1 MQDEQK
7 NEYFELTDE
16 FEQSTLKDTM
26 INMAQQKVLE
36 LTKEN
41 LLLSANVG
49 YLSLI
54 KEQYSN
60 LLEDFNKSVEHIQ
73 EFDSIRDLET
83 KGLHDDM
90 QKNTVILEQMKT
102 DHMNLINKVETGYKP
117 RITELEQRIQELD
130 VDKPKEKK
138 ETQGKVN
145 GEPVEPE
152 PAL

>member
-1 MQDEQK
+1 MQDEK
-7 NEYFELTDE
+7 TDEYFELTDE
-16 FEQSTLKDTM
+16 FEQATLKDTM

-41 LLLSANVG
+41 LLLSANIG

-60 LLEDFNKSVEHIQ
+60 LLEDYNKSVEHIQ
-73 EFDSIRDLET
+73 EFDSIKDLET
-83 KGLHDDM
+83 KGLQDDM
-90 QKNTVILEQMKT
+90 QKNSVVVEKLKT

-117 RITELEQRIQELD
+117 RISELEKKIEELELD
-130 VDKPKEKK
+130 KPIEKK

-145 GEPVEPE
+145 GESSPNKK
-152 PAL
+152 

>member
-1 MQDEQK
+1 MQDEKK

-16 FEQSTLKDTM
+16 FEQATLKDTM

-41 LLLSANVG
+41 LLLSANIG

-60 LLEDFNKSVEHIQ
+60 LLEDYKKSVEHIQ

-83 KGLHDDM
+83 KGLQDDI
-90 QKNTVILEQMKT
+90 QKNTVVVEKLKT

-117 RITELEQRIQELD
+117 RISELEKKIEELELD
-130 VDKPKEKK
+130 KPTEKK

-145 GEPVEPE
+145 GESSPNKK
-152 PAL
+152 

>member
-1 MQDEQK
+1 MQDEKK

-16 FEQSTLKDTM
+16 FEQATLKDTM

-36 LTKEN
+36 LTKDN

-60 LLEDFNKSVEHIQ
+60 LLEDYKKSTEYIQ
-73 EFDSIRDLET
+73 EFDSMRDSET
-83 KGLHDDM
+83 KGFQDDV
-90 QKNTVILEQMKT
+90 QKNVVVMEKLKS

-117 RITELEQRIQELD
+117 RISELEKKIEELD
-130 VDKPKEKK
+130 KPTEKK

-145 GEPVEPE
+145 GESSSNKK
-152 PAL
+152 

>member
-145 GEPVEPE
+145 GESSPNKK
-152 PAL
+152 

>member
-1 MQDEQK
+1 MQDEK
-7 NEYFELTDE
+7 RNEYFELTDE

-54 KEQYSN
+54 KEQYSK
-60 LLEDFNKSVEHIQ
+60 LLEDYKKSTEHIQ

-83 KGLHDDM
+83 KGLQDEI
-90 QKNTVILEQMKT
+90 QKSSVISEKMKT

-117 RITELEQRIQELD
+117 RINDLEKKIQELD

-138 ETQGKVN
+138 EIQGKVN
-145 GEPVEPE
+145 GESSPNKK
-152 PAL
+152 

>member
-1 MQDEQK
+1 MQDEKK

-36 LTKEN
+36 LTKDN

-60 LLEDFNKSVEHIQ
+60 LLEDYNKSIEHIQ
-73 EFDSIRDLET
+73 EFDSLRDLET
-83 KGLHDDM
+83 KDLHDDM
-90 QKNTVILEQMKT
+90 QKNAVIIETLKT

-117 RITELEQRIQELD
+117 RISELEKKIQELD
-130 VDKPKEKK
+130 KPTEKK

-145 GEPVEPE
+145 GESSPNKK
-152 PAL
+152 

>member
-1 MQDEQK
+1 MQDEKK

-16 FEQSTLKDTM
+16 FEQATLKDTM

-36 LTKEN
+36 LTKDN

-60 LLEDFNKSVEHIQ
+60 LLEDYKKSTEYIQ
-73 EFDSIRDLET
+73 EFDSMRDSET
-83 KGLHDDM
+83 KGFQDDV
-90 QKNTVILEQMKT
+90 QKNVVIMEKLKS

-117 RITELEQRIQELD
+117 RISELEKKIEELD
-130 VDKPKEKK
+130 KPTEKK

-145 GEPVEPE
+145 GESSSNKK
-152 PAL
+152 

>member
-54 KEQYSN
+54 KEQYSK
-60 LLEDFNKSVEHIQ
+60 LLEDYKKSTEHIQ
-73 EFDSIRDLET
+73 EFDSMRDLET
-83 KGLHDDM
+83 KGLQDEI
-90 QKNTVILEQMKT
+90 QKNSVISEKLKT

-117 RITELEQRIQELD
+117 RISDLEQKIQELD

-138 ETQGKVN
+138 EIQGKVN
-145 GEPVEPE
+145 GESSPNKK
-152 PAL
+152 

>member
-60 LLEDFNKSVEHIQ
+60 LLEDYNKSIEHIQ

-83 KGLHDDM
+83 KDLQDDA
-90 QKNTVILEQMKT
+90 QKNVIVMEKMKS
-102 DHMNLINKVETGYKP
+102 DHMNLINKVETGFKP
-117 RITELEQRIQELD
+117 RISELEKRIEELD
-130 VDKPKEKK
+130 KPTEKK

-145 GEPVEPE
+145 GESSPNKK
-152 PAL
+152 

>member
-1 MQDEQK
+1 MQEEQK

-16 FEQSTLKDTM
+16 FEQATLKDTM

-60 LLEDFNKSVEHIQ
+60 LLEDYKKSTEYIQ
-73 EFDSIRDLET
+73 EFDSMRDSET
-83 KGLHDDM
+83 KGFQDDV
-90 QKNTVILEQMKT
+90 QKNVVIMEKLKS

-117 RITELEQRIQELD
+117 RISELEKKIEELD
-130 VDKPKEKK
+130 KPTEKK

-145 GEPVEPE
+145 GESSSNKK
-152 PAL
+152 

>member
-1 MQDEQK
+1 MQDEKK

-16 FEQSTLKDTM
+16 FEQATLKDTM

-36 LTKEN
+36 LTKDN

-60 LLEDFNKSVEHIQ
+60 LLEDYKKSTEYIQ
-73 EFDSIRDLET
+73 EFDSMRDSET
-83 KGLHDDM
+83 KGFQDDV
-90 QKNTVILEQMKT
+90 QKNVVVMEKLKS

-117 RITELEQRIQELD
+117 RISELEKKIEELD
-130 VDKPKEKK
+130 KPIEKK

-145 GEPVEPE
+145 GESSPNKK
-152 PAL
+152 

>member
-1 MQDEQK
+1 MQEEQK

-60 LLEDFNKSVEHIQ
+60 LLEDYKKSTEYIQ
-73 EFDSIRDLET
+73 EFDSMRDSET
-83 KGLHDDM
+83 KGFQDDV
-90 QKNTVILEQMKT
+90 QKNVVIMEKLKS

-117 RITELEQRIQELD
+117 RISELEKKIEELD
-130 VDKPKEKK
+130 KPTEKK

-145 GEPVEPE
+145 GESSSNKK
-152 PAL
+152 

>member
-1 MQDEQK
+1 MQDEKK

-16 FEQSTLKDTM
+16 FEQATLKDTM

-36 LTKEN
+36 LTKDN

-60 LLEDFNKSVEHIQ
+60 LLEDYKKSTEYIQ
-73 EFDSIRDLET
+73 EFDSMRDSET
-83 KGLHDDM
+83 KGFQDDV
-90 QKNTVILEQMKT
+90 QKNVVIMEKLKS

-117 RITELEQRIQELD
+117 RISELEKKIEELD
-130 VDKPKEKK
+130 KPTEKK

-145 GEPVEPE
+145 GESSPNKK
-152 PAL
+152 

>member
-1 MQDEQK
+1 MQDEKK

-16 FEQSTLKDTM
+16 FEQATLKDTM

-36 LTKEN
+36 ITKEN
-41 LLLSANVG
+41 LLLSANIG

-60 LLEDFNKSVEHIQ
+60 LLEDYKKSVEHIQ

-83 KGLHDDM
+83 KGLQDDM
-90 QKNTVILEQMKT
+90 QKNTVVVEKLKT

-117 RITELEQRIQELD
+117 RISELEKKIEELEL
-130 VDKPKEKK
+130 DKPKEKNQS
-138 ETQGKVN
+138 QGKVN
-145 GEPVEPE
+145 GESSPNKK
-152 PAL
+152 

>member
-1 MQDEQK
+1 MQDEKK

-60 LLEDFNKSVEHIQ
+60 LLEDFNKSIEHIQ
-73 EFDSIRDLET
+73 EFDSLRDLET
-83 KGLHDDM
+83 KDLHDDM
-90 QKNTVILEQMKT
+90 QKNSVIIEKLKT

-117 RITELEQRIQELD
+117 RISELEKKIQELD

-145 GEPVEPE
+145 GESSPNKK
-152 PAL
+152 

>member
-54 KEQYSN
+54 KEQYSK
-60 LLEDFNKSVEHIQ
+60 LLEDYKKSTEHIQ
-73 EFDSIRDLET
+73 GFDSMRDLET
-83 KGLHDDM
+83 KGLQDEI
-90 QKNTVILEQMKT
+90 QKNSVISEKLKT
-102 DHMNLINKVETGYKP
+102 DHMNLINKIETGYKP
-117 RITELEQRIQELD
+117 RINDLEKKIQELD

-138 ETQGKVN
+138 EIQGKVN
-145 GEPVEPE
+145 GESSPNKK
-152 PAL
+152 

>member
-1 MQDEQK
+1 MQEEQK

-60 LLEDFNKSVEHIQ
+60 LLEDYNKSTEYIQ
-73 EFDSIRDLET
+73 EFDSMRDSET
-83 KGLHDDM
+83 KGFQDDV
-90 QKNTVILEQMKT
+90 QKNVVVMEKLKS

-117 RITELEQRIQELD
+117 RISELEKRIEELD
-130 VDKPKEKK
+130 KPTEKK

-145 GEPVEPE
+145 GESSSNKK
-152 PAL
+152 

>member
-1 MQDEQK
+1 MQEEQK
-7 NEYFELTDE
+7 NEYFELTEE

-54 KEQYSN
+54 KEQYSK
-60 LLEDFNKSVEHIQ
+60 LLEDYKKSTEHIQ

-83 KGLHDDM
+83 KGLQDEI
-90 QKNTVILEQMKT
+90 QKSSVISEKMKT

-117 RITELEQRIQELD
+117 RINDLEKKIQELD

-138 ETQGKVN
+138 EIQGKVN
-145 GEPVEPE
+145 GESSPNKK
-152 PAL
+152 

>member
-1 MQDEQK
+1 MQDEKK

-16 FEQSTLKDTM
+16 FEQATLKDTM

-60 LLEDFNKSVEHIQ
+60 LLEDYNKSTEYIQ
-73 EFDSIRDLET
+73 KFDSMRDSET
-83 KGLHDDM
+83 KGFQDDV
-90 QKNTVILEQMKT
+90 QKNVVVMEKLKS

-117 RITELEQRIQELD
+117 RISELEKKIEELD
-130 VDKPKEKK
+130 KPTEKK

-145 GEPVEPE
+145 GESSSNKK
-152 PAL
+152 

>member
-1 MQDEQK
+1 MQDEKK

-16 FEQSTLKDTM
+16 FEQATLKDTM

-36 LTKEN
+36 ITKEN
-41 LLLSANVG
+41 LLLSANIG

-60 LLEDFNKSVEHIQ
+60 LLEDYKKSVEHIQ

-83 KGLHDDM
+83 KGLQDDV
-90 QKNTVILEQMKT
+90 QKNSVVVEKLKT

-117 RITELEQRIQELD
+117 RISELEKKIEELELD
-130 VDKPKEKK
+130 KAKEKNQ
-138 ETQGKVN
+138 TQGKVN
-145 GEPVEPE
+145 GESSPNKK
-152 PAL
+152 

>member
-54 KEQYSN
+54 KEQYSK
-60 LLEDFNKSVEHIQ
+60 LLEDYKKSTEHIQ
-73 EFDSIRDLET
+73 EFDSMRDLET
-83 KGLHDDM
+83 KGLQDEI
-90 QKNTVILEQMKT
+90 QKNSVISEKLKT
-102 DHMNLINKVETGYKP
+102 DHMNLINKIETGYKP
-117 RITELEQRIQELD
+117 RINELEKKIQELD

-138 ETQGKVN
+138 EIQGKVN
-145 GEPVEPE
+145 GESSPNKK
-152 PAL
+152 

>member
-1 MQDEQK
+1 MQEEQK
-7 NEYFELTDE
+7 NEYFELTEE

-54 KEQYSN
+54 KEQYSK
-60 LLEDFNKSVEHIQ
+60 LLEDYKKSTEHIQ

-83 KGLHDDM
+83 KGLQDEI
-90 QKNTVILEQMKT
+90 QKSSVISEKMKT

-117 RITELEQRIQELD
+117 RINDL
-130 VDKPKEKK
+130 EKK
-138 ETQGKVN
+138 ITSKTKI
-145 GEPVEPE
+145 
-152 PAL
+152 

>member
-1 MQDEQK
+1 MQDEKK

-16 FEQSTLKDTM
+16 FEQATLKDTM

-36 LTKEN
+36 LTKDN

-60 LLEDFNKSVEHIQ
+60 LLEDYKKSTEYIQ
-73 EFDSIRDLET
+73 EFDSMRDSET
-83 KGLHDDM
+83 KGFQDDV
-90 QKNTVILEQMKT
+90 QKNVVVMEKLKS

-117 RITELEQRIQELD
+117 RISELEKKIEELD
-130 VDKPKEKK
+130 KPTEKK

-145 GEPVEPE
+145 GESSPNKK
-152 PAL
+152 

>member
-1 MQDEQK
+1 MQEEQK

-36 LTKEN
+36 LTKDN

-60 LLEDFNKSVEHIQ
+60 LLEDYNKSTEYIQ
-73 EFDSIRDLET
+73 EFDSMRDSET
-83 KGLHDDM
+83 KGFQDDV
-90 QKNTVILEQMKT
+90 QKNVVVMEKLKS

-117 RITELEQRIQELD
+117 RISELEKKIEELD
-130 VDKPKEKK
+130 KPTEKK

-145 GEPVEPE
+145 GESSSNKK
-152 PAL
+152 

>member
-1 MQDEQK
+1 MQEEQK

-60 LLEDFNKSVEHIQ
+60 LLEDYKKSTEYIQ
-73 EFDSIRDLET
+73 EFDSMRDSET
-83 KGLHDDM
+83 KGFQDDV
-90 QKNTVILEQMKT
+90 QKNVVVMEKLKS

-117 RITELEQRIQELD
+117 RISELEKKIEELD
-130 VDKPKEKK
+130 KPTEKK

-145 GEPVEPE
+145 GESSSNKK
-152 PAL
+152 

>member
-1 MQDEQK
+1 MQEEQK

-60 LLEDFNKSVEHIQ
+60 LLEDYNKSTEYIQ
-73 EFDSIRDLET
+73 EFDSMRDSET
-83 KGLHDDM
+83 KGFQDDV
-90 QKNTVILEQMKT
+90 QKNVVVMEKLKS

-117 RITELEQRIQELD
+117 RISELEKKIEELD
-130 VDKPKEKK
+130 KPTEKK

-145 GEPVEPE
+145 GESSSNKK
-152 PAL
+152 

>member
-1 MQDEQK
+1 MQDEKK

-16 FEQSTLKDTM
+16 FEQATLKDTM

-41 LLLSANVG
+41 LLLSANIG

-60 LLEDFNKSVEHIQ
+60 LLEDYKKSVEHIQ

-83 KGLHDDM
+83 KGLQDDM
-90 QKNTVILEQMKT
+90 QKNTVVVEKLKT

-117 RITELEQRIQELD
+117 RISELEKKIEELELD
-130 VDKPKEKK
+130 KPTEKK

-145 GEPVEPE
+145 GESSPNKK
-152 PAL
+152 

>member
-16 FEQSTLKDTM
+16 FERSTLKDTM

-54 KEQYSN
+54 KEQYSK
-60 LLEDFNKSVEHIQ
+60 LLEDYKKSTEHIQ
-73 EFDSIRDLET
+73 EFDSMRDLET
-83 KGLHDDM
+83 EGLEDEI
-90 QKNTVILEQMKT
+90 QKNSVISEKLKT
-102 DHMNLINKVETGYKP
+102 DHMNLINKIETGYKP
-117 RITELEQRIQELD
+117 RISDLEKKIQELD

-138 ETQGKVN
+138 EIQGKVN
-145 GEPVEPE
+145 GESSPNKK
-152 PAL
+152 

>member
-1 MQDEQK
+1 MQEEQK

-60 LLEDFNKSVEHIQ
+60 LLEDYKKSTEYIQ
-73 EFDSIRDLET
+73 EFDSMRDSET
-83 KGLHDDM
+83 KGFQDDV
-90 QKNTVILEQMKT
+90 QKNVVIMEKLKS

-117 RITELEQRIQELD
+117 RISELEKKIEELD
-130 VDKPKEKK
+130 KPMEKK

-145 GEPVEPE
+145 GESSSNKK
-152 PAL
+152 

>member
-1 MQDEQK
+1 MQDEKK

-36 LTKEN
+36 LTKDN

-60 LLEDFNKSVEHIQ
+60 LLEDYNKSIEHIQ
-73 EFDSIRDLET
+73 EFDSLRDLET
-83 KGLHDDM
+83 KDLHDDM
-90 QKNTVILEQMKT
+90 QKNAVI
-102 DHMNLINKVETGYKP
+102 IF
-117 RITELEQRIQELD
+117 
-130 VDKPKEKK
+130 
-138 ETQGKVN
+138 
-145 GEPVEPE
+145 
-152 PAL
+152 

>member
-1 MQDEQK
+1 MQDEK
-7 NEYFELTDE
+7 TNEYFELTDE
-16 FEQSTLKDTM
+16 FEQATLKDTM

-41 LLLSANVG
+41 LLLSANIG

-60 LLEDFNKSVEHIQ
+60 LLEDYNKSVEHIQ
-73 EFDSIRDLET
+73 EFDSIKDLET
-83 KGLHDDM
+83 KGLQDDM
-90 QKNTVILEQMKT
+90 QKNSVVVEKLKT

-117 RITELEQRIQELD
+117 RISELEKKIEELELD
-130 VDKPKEKK
+130 KPIEKK

-145 GEPVEPE
+145 GESSPNKK
-152 PAL
+152 

>member
-1 MQDEQK
+1 MQEEQK

-16 FEQSTLKDTM
+16 FEQATLKDTM

-60 LLEDFNKSVEHIQ
+60 LLEDYNKSTEYIQ
-73 EFDSIRDLET
+73 EFDSMRDSET
-83 KGLHDDM
+83 KGFQDNV
-90 QKNTVILEQMKT
+90 QKNVVIMEKLKS

-117 RITELEQRIQELD
+117 RISELEKRIEELEL
-130 VDKPKEKK
+130 DKPKEKK

-145 GEPVEPE
+145 GESSPNKE
-152 PAL
+152 

>member
-1 MQDEQK
+1 MQDEKK

-16 FEQSTLKDTM
+16 FEQATLKDTM

-41 LLLSANVG
+41 LLLSANIG

-60 LLEDFNKSVEHIQ
+60 LLEDYKKSVEHIQ

-83 KGLHDDM
+83 KGLQDDC
-90 QKNTVILEQMKT
+90 
-102 DHMNLINKVETGYKP
+102 
-117 RITELEQRIQELD
+117 
-130 VDKPKEKK
+130 
-138 ETQGKVN
+138 
-145 GEPVEPE
+145 
-152 PAL
+152 

>member
-1 MQDEQK
+1 MQEEQK
-7 NEYFELTDE
+7 NEYFELTEE

-54 KEQYSN
+54 KEQYSK
-60 LLEDFNKSVEHIQ
+60 LLEDYKKSTEHIQ
-73 EFDSIRDLET
+73 EFDSMRDLET
-83 KGLHDDM
+83 EGLQDEI
-90 QKNTVILEQMKT
+90 QKNSVISEKLKT

-117 RITELEQRIQELD
+117 RISDLEQKIQELD

-138 ETQGKVN
+138 EIQGKVN
-145 GEPVEPE
+145 GESSPNKK
-152 PAL
+152 

>member
-1 MQDEQK
+1 MQEEQK
-7 NEYFELTDE
+7 NEYFELTEE

-54 KEQYSN
+54 KEQYSK
-60 LLEDFNKSVEHIQ
+60 LLEDYKKSTEHIQ
-73 EFDSIRDLET
+73 EFDSMRDLET
-83 KGLHDDM
+83 KGLQDEI
-90 QKNTVILEQMKT
+90 QKNSVISEKLKT
-102 DHMNLINKVETGYKP
+102 DHMNLINKIETGYKP
-117 RITELEQRIQELD
+117 RISDLEQKIQELD

-138 ETQGKVN
+138 EIQGKVN
-145 GEPVEPE
+145 GESSPNKK
-152 PAL
+152 

>member
-54 KEQYSN
+54 KEQYSK
-60 LLEDFNKSVEHIQ
+60 LLEDYKKSTEHIQ
-73 EFDSIRDLET
+73 EFDSMRDLET
-83 KGLHDDM
+83 KDLQDEI
-90 QKNTVILEQMKT
+90 QKNSVISEKMKT

-117 RITELEQRIQELD
+117 RINELEKKIQELD

-138 ETQGKVN
+138 EIQGKVN
-145 GEPVEPE
+145 GESSPNKK
-152 PAL
+152 

>member
-1 MQDEQK
+1 MQDEKK

-60 LLEDFNKSVEHIQ
+60 LLEDYNKSTEYIQ
-73 EFDSIRDLET
+73 EFDSMRDSET
-83 KGLHDDM
+83 KGFQDNV
-90 QKNTVILEQMKT
+90 QKNVVVMEKLKS

-117 RITELEQRIQELD
+117 RISELEKKIEELD
-130 VDKPKEKK
+130 KPTEKK

-145 GEPVEPE
+145 GESSSNKK
-152 PAL
+152 

>member
-1 MQDEQK
+1 MQDEKK

-36 LTKEN
+36 LTKDN

-60 LLEDFNKSVEHIQ
+60 LLEDYNKSTEYIQ
-73 EFDSIRDLET
+73 EFDSMRDSET
-83 KGLHDDM
+83 KGFQDDV
-90 QKNTVILEQMKT
+90 QKNVVVMEKLKS

-117 RITELEQRIQELD
+117 RISELEKRIEELD
-130 VDKPKEKK
+130 KPTEKK

-145 GEPVEPE
+145 GESSPNKK
-152 PAL
+152 